1 MANYRLAELD
11 FDDIKLNLKRFL
23 NNYRDADNN
32 LVFKD
37 YDFDASSLS
46 ILLDLLAYNTHYN
59 AYLANMVANEMFLD
73 SAVKRE
79 SAVSIA
85 KHLGYTPMSYRS
97 ARAKVTFSIP
107 NPANS
112 PGSLT
117 LPRYSPFTTSIDNIQ
132 FTFVNLDAVTIK
144 PVNGAYTFNNV
155 EIVEGVPLEFTYRV
169 DLSGPDEKYTIP
181 NKNIDTTTIRVTV
194 QNSYTDLTSTNYTLA
209 DNLSSVSSKSEV
221 FFLEENPSGFYE
233 IFFGDDIYGKKLKSG
248 NLVKIEY
255 LVSNGSDCNVS
266 PELDQYF
273 SLGTVIG
280 GVTLGSTILASTNST
295 GGDVKDSLESIKF
308 KAPKFLSSF
317 NRAVTAEDYKAI
329 IEANYP
335 LVESVAVWGGEE
347 NVPPVYGKVYVS
359 LKPYL
364 GYSINTELKER
375 IKNDILSG
383 KKMMSIVPEF
393 IDPNYLFITL
403 DSKLK
408 YDSKNSKYTAYQIE
422 TFARAKIQ
430 EYFSQELQ
438 KFDKDFIYSKLTRS
452 IDSIGTFIVGNVI
465 NFKLQKRIAPLVST
479 TTTYTGSS
487 AIKFANMLVSGT
499 IQSTGFYY
507 EYNNEIKS
515 VYFKD
520 VLTTAGTSKI
530 NLYDLYND
538 TLLVEGLGTVD
549 YTKGTISIPSIKI
562 AGYLEDTND
571 IRIYSKI
578 DELDIQSSKDLILII
593 DDSKLNSL
601 AKVSSGL
608 SVTVTAI

>member
-32 LVFKD
+32 LIFKD

-132 FTFVNLDAVTIK
+132 YTFVNLDAVTIK

-347 NVPPVYGKVYVS
+347 NVPPVYGKVFVS

-364 GYSINTELKER
+364 GYTINTELKER
-375 IKNDILSG
+375 IKNDILAG

-408 YDSKNSKYTAYQIE
+408 YDSKSSKYTAYQIE

-487 AIKFANMLVSGT
+487 AIKFANKLISGT
-499 IQSTGFYY
+499 VQSTGFYY

-520 VLTTAGTSKI
+520 ILTTAGTSNI

-538 TLLVEGLGTVD
+538 TLLVDGLGTVD
-549 YTKGTISIPSIKI
+549 YNKGTISIPTIKV

-578 DELDIQSSKDLILII
+578 EELDIQSSKDLILII

-601 AKVSSGL
+601 AKVTSGL
-608 SVTVTAI
+608 SVTVTPV

>member
-32 LVFKD
+32 LIFKD

-97 ARAKVTFSIP
+97 ARAKVTFTID
-107 NPANS
+107 NPVGN
-112 PGSLT
+112 PGTLT
-117 LPRYSPFTTSIDNIQ
+117 LPRYSPFNTTIDNTQ
-132 FTFVNLDAVTIK
+132 YTFVNLDSVTIK
-144 PVNGAYTFNNV
+144 PTNGVYTFTDV
-155 EIVEGVPLEFTYRV
+155 SLVQGVPLDYSYRV
-169 DLSGPDEKYTIP
+169 DLSGPAEKYTIP

-194 QNSYTDLTSTNYTLA
+194 QNSYTDLTATSYTLA
-209 DNLSSVSSKSEV
+209 DNLSLVTPKSQV
-221 FFLEENPSGFYE
+221 FFLEENPSGYFE
-233 IFFGDDIYGKKLKSG
+233 IYFGDNIYGKKLSSG
-248 NLVKIEY
+248 NIVKIEY

-266 PELDQYF
+266 EDLDQYF
-273 SLGTVIG
+273 SLGTTVG
-280 GVTLGSTILASTNST
+280 GVALSSTILATTNST

-317 NRAVTAEDYKAI
+317 NRAVTADDYKAI

-347 NVPPVYGKVYVS
+347 NVPPVYGKVFVS

-364 GYSINTELKER
+364 GYAINTELKER
-375 IKNDILSG
+375 IKKDILSS

-393 IDPNYLFITL
+393 VDPNYLFITV

-408 YDSKNSKYTAYQIE
+408 YDSKNSKYTAFQIE

-438 KFDKDFIYSKLTRS
+438 KFDKDFIYSKLTRL
-452 IDSIGTFIVGNVI
+452 IDGIGTFIVGNVI
-465 NFKLQKRIAPLVST
+465 NVKLQKRIAPLVST
-479 TTTYTGSS
+479 TTTYTGTSL
-487 AIKFANMLVSGT
+487 IKFANKLNSGT
-499 IQSTGFYY
+499 IQSSGFYY
-507 EYNNEIKS
+507 DLNNTVKT
-515 VYFKD
+515 VYLKD
-520 VLTTAGTSKI
+520 VLTTAGTSNI
-530 NLYDLYND
+530 NMYDLYD
-538 TLLVEGLGTVD
+538 DKLVVEGVGTVN
-549 YTKGTISIPSIKI
+549 YSAGTISIPTLKI
-562 AGYLEDTND
+562 SGYLEDTND
-571 IRIYSKI
+571 IRIYAKI
-578 DELDIQSSKDLILII
+578 DELDIQSSKDLILVI
-593 DDSKLNSL
+593 DDTKLNSL
-601 AKVSSGL
+601 AKTTSGL
-608 SVTVTAI
+608 SVTVTPV

>member
-32 LVFKD
+32 LIFKD

-132 FTFVNLDAVTIK
+132 YTFVNLDAVTIK

-347 NVPPVYGKVYVS
+347 NVPPVYGKVFVS

-364 GYSINTELKER
+364 GYTINTELKER
-375 IKNDILSG
+375 IKNDILAG

-408 YDSKNSKYTAYQIE
+408 YDSKSSKYTAYQIE

-487 AIKFANMLVSGT
+487 AIKFANKLISGT

-520 VLTTAGTSKI
+520 VLTTAGTSNI

-538 TLLVEGLGTVD
+538 TLLVDGLGTVD
-549 YTKGTISIPSIKI
+549 YNKGTISIPTIKV

-578 DELDIQSSKDLILII
+578 EELDIQSSKDLILII

-601 AKVSSGL
+601 AKVTSGL
-608 SVTVTAI
+608 SVTVTPV